1 MAEISAGAVMA
12 LREKTGLPLMEV
24 KKALMEAGG
33 DEAKAIEVLKAQFGK
48 ASAKG

>member
-24 KKALMEAGG
+24 KKALQQAGG
-33 DEAKAIEVLKAQFGK
+33 DETKAVEILRPSSGR
-48 ASAKG
+48 